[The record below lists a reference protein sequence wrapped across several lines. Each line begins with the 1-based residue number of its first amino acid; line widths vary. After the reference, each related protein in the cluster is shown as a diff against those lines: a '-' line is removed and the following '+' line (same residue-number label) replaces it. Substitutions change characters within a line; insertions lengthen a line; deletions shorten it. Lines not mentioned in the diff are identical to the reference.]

1 MPFVVAFSQ
10 VLALKE
16 KAELGQWVLEDD
28 IKPETYLLDSL
39 AVSYVFHN
47 VFLAQSPVV
56 ALHSQ
61 DSSRFDF
68 AEYL

>member
-1 MPFVVAFSQ
+1 MPFVVALSQ

-16 KAELGQWVLEDD
+16 KAELGHGVQEDD

-39 AVSYVFHN
+39 AVPYVLHN
-47 VFLAQSPVV
+47 AFLAHSPVV